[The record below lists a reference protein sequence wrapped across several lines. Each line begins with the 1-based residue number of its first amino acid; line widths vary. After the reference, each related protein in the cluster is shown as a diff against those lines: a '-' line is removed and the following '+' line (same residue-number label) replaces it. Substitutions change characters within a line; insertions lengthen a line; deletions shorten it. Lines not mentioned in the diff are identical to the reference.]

1 VATELAKPAKN
12 WTLLGYDVA
21 DFPFSGISNCSYT
34 PEEGDRLRETWAP
47 KLNEHHLFR
56 DHEPAFAF
64 AAVTDRRV
72 PDHAPFHVYS
82 LYRLP

>member
-1 VATELAKPAKN
+1 
-12 WTLLGYDVA
+12 
-21 DFPFSGISNCSYT
+21 
-34 PEEGDRLRETWAP
+34 LRETWAP